1 MNLKELST
9 KLGYSE
15 NTFKRSFNRTCE
27 TLKKNKGI
35 IITKTG
41 YGNTADYIITYDDSL
56 IEKKS
61 SKQQIH
67 TELVGQRFGNL
78 IVLKDS
84 GERFHR
90 GVVWTCQCDCGN
102 IKNIPGIRL
111 KNGHAKSC
119 GDEQCKFHH
128 YYDDLT
134 GQKFGKLTVI
144 KPTSMKDGTRMY
156 WLCKCDCGNTYEVSG
171 SSLKNGTTRSCGC
184 IKSSIGEDNIR
195 NILTINNIKFKEQI
209 TFSDLKNKK
218 PLRFDF
224 GIYNNNNTLIRLIE
238 FDGIQHYQPQ
248 EYFSHSFEE
257 NKINDEIKNDYCK
270 NKNIPLVR
278 IPYWERDKITLSLLL
293 GEEYLI

>member
-9 KLGYSE
+9 ELGYSE

-27 TLKKNKGI
+27 TLRKNKGI

-41 YGNTADYIITYDDSL
+41 YGDTADYTITYDNSL
-56 IEKKS
+56 IEKKI

-67 TELVGQRFGNL
+67 TELIGQRFGNL

-102 IKNIPGIRL
+102 IKNIPGVRL

-119 GDEQCKFHH
+119 GDEQCKFHR
-128 YYDDLT
+128 YYDDLA
-134 GQKFGKLTVI
+134 GQKFGKLTAI
-144 KPTSMKDGTRMY
+144 EPTSMKDGTRMY
-156 WLCKCDCGNTYEVSG
+156 WLCKCDCGNTCEVSS
-171 SSLKNGTTRSCGC
+171 SSLKKSSTQSCGC

-195 NILTINNIKFKEQI
+195 KILIINNINFKEQI
-209 TFSDLKNKK
+209 TFPDLKNKK

-224 GIYNNNNTLIRLIE
+224 GIYNDDNTLIRLIE

-257 NKINDEIKNDYCK
+257 NKINDEIKNNYCK

-278 IPYWERDKITLSLLL
+278 IPYWERNKITLSLLL